1 MGYGVLVGRT
11 LHRGEARV
19 NSYQIVEQCAIVKA
33 LSREA
38 TVRCPA
44 R

>member
-1 MGYGVLVGRT
+1 MGYGVLVGRM

-19 NSYQIVEQCAIVKA
+19 NSYQTVEQCTIVKG
-33 LSREA
+33 LSKEA
-38 TVRCPA
+38 TVRNPI

>member
-1 MGYGVLVGRT
+1 MDYGVLAGRT

-19 NSYQIVEQCAIVKA
+19 NSYQIVEQCTIVKG
-33 LSREA
+33 LSKEA
-38 TVRCPA
+38 TVRYPA